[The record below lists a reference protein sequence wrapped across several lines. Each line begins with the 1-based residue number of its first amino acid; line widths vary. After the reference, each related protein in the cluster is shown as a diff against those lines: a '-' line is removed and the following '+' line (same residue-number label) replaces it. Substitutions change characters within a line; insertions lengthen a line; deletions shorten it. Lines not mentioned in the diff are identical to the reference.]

1 MNIDFISI
9 GTISMEKSIKFYQ
22 DVLGFTLYDKYSPAQ
37 DVEIAFLSDNHGTK
51 IELISKVELEESIHS
66 NISIGFE
73 VDDINSTK
81 EHLEHNGVKIISGP
95 VKLPHNVFLL
105 HAEDPNGIKLGF
117 VQHIKVK
124 ETS

>member
-9 GTISMEKSIKFYQ
+9 GTLSMEKSIKFYQ

-51 IELISKVELEESIHS
+51 IELISKVELEEGIHS

-105 HAEDPNGIKLGF
+105 HAEDPNGINLGF
-117 VQHIKVK
+117 VQHIKIR
-124 ETS
+124 ET

>member
-9 GTISMEKSIKFYQ
+9 GTMAMEKSVNFYQ
-22 DVLGFTLYDKYSPAQ
+22 DILGFTLYDRYSLGK

-51 IELISKVELEESIHS
+51 IELISRVEGEAHSHS

-117 VQHIKVK
+117 IQHIKVK
-124 ETS
+124 S

>member
-1 MNIDFISI
+1 MNIDFITI
-9 GTISMEKSIKFYQ
+9 GTIELEKSVKFYQ
-22 DVLGFTLYDKYSPAQ
+22 DILGFTLYDRFSPAQ
-37 DVEIAFLSDNHGTK
+37 DVEIAFLSDSHGTK
-51 IELISKVELEESIHS
+51 IELISSVEAENHSHS

-95 VKLPHNVFLL
+95 VKLPHNVYLL

-117 VQHIKVK
+117 IQHIKVK
-124 ETS
+124 TG